1 MIWNENSRVKIP
13 AILHSCRLGYNYISL
28 KKTDHHID
36 IDTNIFKDI
45 FFDSLKKINKNISE
59 ADINKKFKSISL
71 SLGNDDLG
79 KEFYEMLIKPASG
92 IKIIDFENFNNNT
105 FNLVTELTFKNDEDE
120 FRPDITYLINGIPLI
135 IAEVK
140 KPNNKDGILAERE
153 RINSRFKNKKFKKFI
168 NILQMLV
175 FSNNMNYED
184 EMGLLQGA
192 FYSTTSTNKDTSF
205 NFFREDT
212 NDLKIELKTLEGE
225 IEDLVLSDNN
235 LISIK
240 YSPEYITNKN
250 EKNPTNQILSSLISK
265 ERLSFFLRY
274 GITYVQKSGN
284 FEKHIMRYP
293 QYFANFSIK
302 SMLEKKIKKGI
313 IWHTQGSGKTA
324 LAYFSTM
331 YFSDYFQ
338 KRNIN
343 SKFYFIVD
351 RLDLQTQAQIEFSSR
366 GLSVNVIDNK
376 KSLIEDFKK
385 IKIINNLRG
394 KDEITV
400 VNIQKFAEDND
411 QIKEDSYNIK
421 IQRVYFLDEVHR
433 SYNPKGSFLTNLITS
448 DREAILIGLTGTPL
462 IKSSRKTKDTFGSY
476 LHKYYYND
484 SIKDGYTLKLIR
496 EEIDGI
502 YKKKLNEIIKN
513 TTVLKNSI
521 DKKDVYSSKRF
532 VEKLLEYI
540 VNDINQSLV
549 RFDDNFGS
557 MVVCDSSDQARKLE
571 EIFYKNYKNSKENN
585 PKNLSS
591 ALILHDEGDKKER
604 KEQINKFKSGK
615 IDILFVYN
623 MLLTGFDS
631 PRLKK
636 LYLGRKI
643 KDHNLLQML
652 TRVNRPYNKFKYGYV
667 VDFADIKEE
676 FEKTNKAYFDE
687 LQEELGDEFTYYS
700 NLFENREN
708 IEKEILNIKNT
719 LILYDLNNKE
729 NFSKQISQITNRK
742 ILIEIK
748 NSLESSKNLYN
759 LIRLYEH
766 KDLINKLD
774 FSKLNMLLNEVSMH
788 LNLVNLQE
796 ALSKKEDNIGLMNLA
811 LENIDFFFTKISE
824 KELVIADKLR
834 EKITQTRKGFEK
846 NFDKKDPEY
855 VFLYEELRRLFQK
868 KKFEEMNSN
877 EINKDINF
885 YNNLHLKVNEIN
897 RKNDLINEKY
907 NRDYKFTRVHKR
919 IMENQNYSKNEIL
932 LFDILNDVKLEIDQ
946 QSLINSQILDNKNY
960 FKKVTMPIIISKF
973 NKLPASNVTIN
984 DAEYLNNLVAN
995 EYLDEFSQKILN

>member
-28 KKTDHHID
+28 KKNKQNID
-36 IDTNIFKDI
+36 KDTNIFKDI
-45 FFDSLKKINKNISE
+45 FFDSLKKINKNITE
-59 ADINKKFKSISL
+59 NDLNKKFKSIKL

-79 KEFYEMLIKPASG
+79 KEFYEILIKPDSG

-168 NILQMLV
+168 NILQMLI
-175 FSNNMNYED
+175 FSNNMSYED
-184 EMGLLQGA
+184 DMGLLQGA
-192 FYSTTSTNKDTSF
+192 FYSTTSINKDTSF
-205 NFFREDT
+205 NFFREES
-212 NDLKIELKTLEGE
+212 NDSKLELKTLGTE

-250 EKNPTNQILSSLISK
+250 EKTPTNQILSSLISK

-274 GITYVQKSGN
+274 GIAYVQKSGN

-302 SMLEKKIKKGI
+302 SMLDKKIKKGI

-462 IKSSRKTKDTFGSY
+462 IKLNRKTKDTFGSY

-496 EEIDGI
+496 EEIDGN
-502 YKKKLNEIIKN
+502 YKKQLNEIIKN

-521 DKKDVYSSKRF
+521 DKKDLYSSKRF

-540 VNDINQSLV
+540 VNDINQSLI

-571 EIFYKNYKNSKENN
+571 EIFYKNYKNSKEIN

-604 KEQINKFKSGK
+604 KEKIIKFKRGE

-652 TRVNRPYNKFKYGYV
+652 TRVNRPYNKFKYGFV

-687 LQEELGDEFTYYS
+687 LQEELGDEFKNYS

-708 IEKEILNIKNT
+708 IEKEILNIKNS

-729 NFSKQISQITNRK
+729 NFSKQISQITNKK

-774 FSKLNMLLNEVSMH
+774 FNKLNLLLNEVSMH

-796 ALSKKEDNIGLMNLA
+796 SLSKKEDNIGLMNLA

-855 VFLYEELRRLFQK
+855 VSLYEELRRLFQK

-946 QSLINSQILDNKNY
+946 QSLINNQILDNKNY

-973 NKLPASNVTIN
+973 NKLRTSNVTIN

>member
-1 MIWNENSRVKIP
+1 
-13 AILHSCRLGYNYISL
+13 
-28 KKTDHHID
+28 
-36 IDTNIFKDI
+36 
-45 FFDSLKKINKNISE
+45 
-59 ADINKKFKSISL
+59 
-71 SLGNDDLG
+71 
-79 KEFYEMLIKPASG
+79 
-92 IKIIDFENFNNNT
+92 
-105 FNLVTELTFKNDEDE
+105 
-120 FRPDITYLINGIPLI
+120 
-135 IAEVK
+135 
-140 KPNNKDGILAERE
+140 
-153 RINSRFKNKKFKKFI
+153 
-168 NILQMLV
+168 
-175 FSNNMNYED
+175 
-184 EMGLLQGA
+184 
-192 FYSTTSTNKDTSF
+192 
-205 NFFREDT
+205 
-212 NDLKIELKTLEGE
+212 
-225 IEDLVLSDNN
+225 
-235 LISIK
+235 
-240 YSPEYITNKN
+240 
-250 EKNPTNQILSSLISK
+250 
-265 ERLSFFLRY
+265 
-274 GITYVQKSGN
+274 
-284 FEKHIMRYP
+284 
-293 QYFANFSIK
+293 
-302 SMLEKKIKKGI
+302 
-313 IWHTQGSGKTA
+313 
-324 LAYFSTM
+324 
-331 YFSDYFQ
+331 
-338 KRNIN
+338 
-343 SKFYFIVD
+343 
-351 RLDLQTQAQIEFSSR
+351 
-366 GLSVNVIDNK
+366 
-376 KSLIEDFKK
+376 
-385 IKIINNLRG
+385 
-394 KDEITV
+394 
-400 VNIQKFAEDND
+400 
-411 QIKEDSYNIK
+411 
-421 IQRVYFLDEVHR
+421 
-433 SYNPKGSFLTNLITS
+433 
-448 DREAILIGLTGTPL
+448 
-462 IKSSRKTKDTFGSY
+462 
-476 LHKYYYND
+476 
-484 SIKDGYTLKLIR
+484 
-496 EEIDGI
+496 
-502 YKKKLNEIIKN
+502 
-513 TTVLKNSI
+513 
-521 DKKDVYSSKRF
+521 
-532 VEKLLEYI
+532 
-540 VNDINQSLV
+540 
-549 RFDDNFGS
+549 
-557 MVVCDSSDQARKLE
+557 
-571 EIFYKNYKNSKENN
+571 
-585 PKNLSS
+585 
-591 ALILHDEGDKKER
+591 
-604 KEQINKFKSGK
+604 
-615 IDILFVYN
+615 